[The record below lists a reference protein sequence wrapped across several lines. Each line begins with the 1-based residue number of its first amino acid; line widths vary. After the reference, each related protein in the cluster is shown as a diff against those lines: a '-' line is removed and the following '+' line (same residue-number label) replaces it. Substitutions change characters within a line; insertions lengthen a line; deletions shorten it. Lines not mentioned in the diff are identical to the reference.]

1 MQHDS
6 RRPDVSA
13 DRVAKDLDPWGSAD
27 LDILDLFAED
37 SWRNVYAVELD
48 VRPPAAPQREAI
60 DGQRGRLATQGWW
73 LVVARSSLLSTCSQ
87 SPFASSNRFARFP
100 G

>member
-1 MQHDS
+1 MRHES

-60 DGQRGRLATQGWW
+60 HGQRRQAHDSG
-73 LVVARSSLLSTCSQ
+73 LVVGRCAIQPIEYVLSV
-87 SPFASSNRFARFP
+87 AVRIE
-100 G
+100 